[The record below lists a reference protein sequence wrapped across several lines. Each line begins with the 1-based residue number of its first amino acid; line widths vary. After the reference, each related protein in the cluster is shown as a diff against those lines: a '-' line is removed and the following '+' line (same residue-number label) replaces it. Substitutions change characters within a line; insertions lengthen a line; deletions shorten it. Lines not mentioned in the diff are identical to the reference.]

1 MFNEILVPVDL
12 EEESSWRKALPVA
25 IEMCRKFGKK
35 IHLVTVLPTYGM
47 AMVGGYFPKDFEKK
61 AFAETKTRLAAFA
74 KEHVPGDVPVDCTVR
89 QGTIYEEIIDTRA
102 KIGDACDLIVMASHR
117 PQLADYLL
125 GPNAA
130 RVLRHSQVTVMVVR
144 E

>member
-1 MFNEILVPVDL
+1 MFKEILVPVDL

-25 IEMCRKFGKK
+25 VEMCRKFATK

-47 AMVGGYFPKDFEKK
+47 ALVGGYFPKDFETK
-61 AFAETKTRLAAFA
+61 AFAETTKKLAAFA
-74 KEHVPGDVPVDCTVR
+74 KEHIPDDVPVDCIVR
-89 QGTIYEEIIDTRA
+89 QGTIYEEIVKARA
-102 KIGDACDLIVMASHR
+102 KLGEACDLIVMASHR
-117 PQLADYLL
+117 PQLEDYLL

-130 RVLRHSQVTVMVVR
+130 RVLRHSKVTVMVVR

>member
-1 MFNEILVPVDL
+1 MFKEILVPVDL
-12 EEESSWRKALPVA
+12 EEESSWRKSLPVA

-47 AMVGGYFPKDFEKK
+47 AMVGGYFPKDFEKEV
-61 AFAETKTRLAAFA
+61 FAETETRLAAFA
-74 KEHVPGDVPVDCTVR
+74 KEHVPDDVPVDCIVR
-89 QGTIYEEIIDTRA
+89 QGTIYQEIIDTRA
-102 KIGDACDLIVMASHR
+102 KLGKACDLIVMASHR

>member
-25 IEMCRKFGKK
+25 IEMCRKLGKK
-35 IHLVTVLPTYGM
+35 LHLVTVLPTYGL
-47 AMVGGYFPKDFEKK
+47 AIVGGYFPPDFEKNV
-61 AFAETKTRLAAFA
+61 FAETEKRLAAFA
-74 KEHVPGDVPVDCTVR
+74 KEHIPDDVKVDCIVR

-102 KIGDACDLIVMASHR
+102 KLGDACDLIVMASHR

-125 GPNAA
+125 GPNAS
-130 RVLRHSQVTVMVVR
+130 RVVRHANVTVMVVR

>member
-25 IEMCRKFGKK
+25 IEMCRKFAKK
-35 IHLVTVLPTYGM
+35 IHLVTVLPTYGL
-47 AMVGGYFPKDFEKK
+47 AIVGGYFPKDFEKK
-61 AFAETKTRLAAFA
+61 AFAETEKRLAAFA
-74 KEHVPGDVPVDCTVR
+74 KEHIPDDVAVDCIVR
-89 QGTIYEEIIDTRA
+89 QGTIYEEIIDART
-102 KIGDACDLIVMASHR
+102 KLGDACDLIVMASHR

-130 RVLRHSQVTVMVVR
+130 RVLRHSKVTVMVVR

>member
-12 EEESSWRKALPVA
+12 EEESSWKKALPVA
-25 IEMCRKFGKK
+25 IELCRKFAKK

-47 AMVGGYFPKDFEKK
+47 AIVGGFFPKDFEKK
-61 AFAETKTRLAAFA
+61 AFAAAQEKLAALA
-74 KEHVPGDVPVDCTVR
+74 KEQIPDDVPVECIVK
-89 QGTIYEEIIDTRA
+89 QGTIYEEIIETRA
-102 KIGDACDLIVMASHR
+102 GLGDACDLIVMASHR
-117 PQLADYLL
+117 PKLEDYLI

-130 RVLRHSQVTVMVVR
+130 RVLRHSHVTVMVVR

>member
-25 IEMCRKFGKK
+25 VEMCRKFGKK
-35 IHLVTVLPTYGM
+35 IHLIAVLPTYGM
-47 AMVGGYFPKDFEKK
+47 AIVGGFFPEDFEKK
-61 AFAETKTRLAAFA
+61 AFAAAQEKLAALA
-74 KEHVPGDVPVDCTVR
+74 KEQIPEDVAVDCIVR
-89 QGTIYEEIIDTRA
+89 QGTIYEEIVNARA
-102 KIGDACDLIVMASHR
+102 KLGDACDLIVMASHR
-117 PQLADYLL
+117 PKLEDYLI

-130 RVLRHSQVTVMVVR
+130 RVLRHSKVTVMVVR

>member
-1 MFNEILVPVDL
+1 MFKEILVPVDL

-25 IEMCRKFGKK
+25 IEMCRKFGQK
-35 IHLVTVLPTYGM
+35 IHLMTVVPTYGL
-47 AMVGGYFPKDFEKK
+47 ALVGGYFPKDFEKK
-61 AFAETKTRLAAFA
+61 AFAETEARLAAFA
-74 KEHVPGDVPVDCTVR
+74 KEHVPDDIEVDCVVR
-89 QGTIYEEIIDTRA
+89 QGTIYEEIVKAREKLGA
-102 KIGDACDLIVMASHR
+102 ACDLIVLASHR

-130 RVLRHSQVTVMVVR
+130 RVLRHSKVTVMVVR